1 MLLRSYSWTSEI
13 SAPLKKSSC
22 KGFTEEELGTKD
34 DEERNGS
41 DDVSATEEEIA
52 ADVGATDDDEA
63 CAISLD
69 DRETADEN
77 TSDDE
82 SEVNDDEV
90 FSATSADELGATT
103 VDEDKIIEEKGET
116 SEELLN
122 SNSEASE
129 DDSINPK
136 LEYCEFSIGV
146 EAGSSPHPCER
157 IARETHAKPKT
168 RLFSKFILYTHP
180 LIGHKRHSRTDES
193 PFILKIHLICR
204 SSKFKIVK

>member
-1 MLLRSYSWTSEI
+1 M
-13 SAPLKKSSC
+13 KKLIC
-22 KGFTEEELGTKD
+22 KGFSEEELVTKD

-41 DDVSATEEEIA
+41 DDVGATEEEIA
-52 ADVGATDDDEA
+52 ADVDATDDEDA

-69 DRETADEN
+69 DKVAADES
-77 TSDDE
+77 TSAEE

-90 FSATSADELGATT
+90 FSATSADETETT
-103 VDEDKIIEEKGET
+103 TDDEYKIIEDEGET

-129 DDSINPK
+129 DDSIKPK

-168 RLFSKFILYTHP
+168 RLFSKFILYTQ
-180 LIGHKRHSRTDES
+180 
-193 PFILKIHLICR
+193 PFMDPIMLHIPG
-204 SSKFKIVK
+204 

>member
-1 MLLRSYSWTSEI
+1 
-13 SAPLKKSSC
+13 LKKSSC

-41 DDVSATEEEIA
+41 DDVGATEEEIA

-69 DRETADEN
+69 DRETADES
-77 TSDDE
+77 TSADE

-103 VDEDKIIEEKGET
+103 VDEDKIIEEEGET

-168 RLFSKFILYTHP
+168 RLFSKFMLYTQ
-180 LIGHKRHSRTDES
+180 
-193 PFILKIHLICR
+193 PFMAPIMLRIPG
-204 SSKFKIVK
+204 